1 MDEAEKADVIFVIG
15 SNTTETHPVAALGIK
30 KAVRYKGAKLI
41 VADPRRIDLCR
52 FADLHL
58 GHRPGTD
65 AALINGLL
73 KVIIDEDLTDK
84 KFISE
89 RTEGFDDIKD
99 SLNQFTPEYV
109 EKITGVPKERIIN
122 AARMYANAKNAL
134 IYYTMGITQHTNG
147 TGNVRALA
155 NLVLATGKIGR
166 EGSGLNP
173 LRGQNNV
180 QGACDVGAL
189 PEYYSGYQKVND
201 EKNQEKFEKAWGA
214 KLSNK
219 LGLTATEMT
228 EAADAEK
235 IKAMYVMGENPML
248 SDPDI
253 NHTRKAFEKLE
264 FLVVQDIFMSET
276 AELADVVL
284 PASCFAEK
292 DGTFTNTERRV
303 QRVRKAVEPPGEAM
317 EDWKIIMKLSNAFGY
332 KMEYKSP
339 ADIMDEIASNTPQYA
354 GISFDRLEGLG
365 IQWPCPDK
373 NHPGTKTLHK
383 EKFTRGKGQFTK
395 VEFIPSKEL
404 PDDEYPFILTTG
416 RMLTH
421 YHTGTMTRRSA
432 GPNEQ
437 VKEGYVEISPEDA
450 NRLGVKHGEKVKV
463 TSRRGQIDIKAK
475 VTDMVSQGIVFIPFH
490 FKEAA
495 ANMLTSRELDPVAKI
510 PELKSCAVKVEKRK

>member
-1 MDEAEKADVIFVIG
+1 MDEVEKADLIFVIG
-15 SNTTETHPVAALGIK
+15 SNTTETHPVTALGIK

-65 AALINGLL
+65 VALLNGML
-73 KVIIDEDLTDK
+73 KVIIDEDLINK
-84 KFISE
+84 EFINE
-89 RTEGFDDIKD
+89 RTEGFDDVKNLINRF
-99 SLNQFTPEYV
+99 SLDDAERL
-109 EKITGVPKERIIN
+109 TGVPKEKIAR
-122 AARMYANAKNAL
+122 ASRMYANAKNAL
-134 IYYTMGITQHTNG
+134 IYYTLGITQHSNG
-147 TGNVRALA
+147 TGNVLALA
-155 NLVLATGKIGR
+155 NLVLAAGKIGR

-173 LRGQNNV
+173 LRGQSNV

-189 PEYYSGYQKVND
+189 PEYYPGYQKVTD
-201 EKNQEKFEKAWGA
+201 EKNREKFEKLWGVR
-214 KLSNK
+214 LSEK
-219 LGLTATEMT
+219 TGLAATEMT

-235 IKAMYVMGENPML
+235 IKAMYIMGENPLL

-253 NHTRKAFEKLE
+253 NYTREAFEKLE

-317 EDWKIIMKLSNAFGY
+317 EDWRIIIKLSNAFGY
-332 KMEYKSP
+332 KMEYEHPSQ
-339 ADIMDEIASNTPQYA
+339 IMDEIALSMPQYA
-354 GISFDRLEGLG
+354 GLSLDRLNGLG

-373 NHPGTKTLHK
+373 NHPGTRTLHK
-383 EKFTRGKGQFTK
+383 EKFTRGKGLFRP
-395 VEFIPSKEL
+395 VEFIPSREL
-404 PDDEYPFILTTG
+404 PDKDYPFILTTG

-432 GPNEQ
+432 GTNEH

-450 NRLGVKHGEKVKV
+450 ARLNIKNGEKVKV
-463 TSRRGQIDIKAK
+463 SSRRGAIEIKAK
-475 VTDMVSQGIVFIPFH
+475 VTGMVSPGIVFIPFH

-495 ANMLTSRELDPVAKI
+495 ANVLTSRELDPVAKI
-510 PELKSCAVKVEKRK
+510 PELKACAVKIEKK

>member
-1 MDEAEKADVIFVIG
+1 MDEVEKTDLIFVIG
-15 SNTTETHPVAALGIK
+15 SNTTETHPVTALGIK
-30 KAVRYKGAKLI
+30 KAVRSKGAKLI

-65 AALINGLL
+65 VALLNGML
-73 KVIIDEDLTDK
+73 KVIIDEDLINK
-84 KFISE
+84 KFINE
-89 RTEGFDDIKD
+89 RTEGFEDVKNLINKF
-99 SLNQFTPEYV
+99 SLDEA
-109 EKITGVPKERIIN
+109 ERLTGVPKEKIVK

-134 IYYTMGITQHTNG
+134 IYYTMGITQHSNG
-147 TGNVRALA
+147 TGNVLALA
-155 NLVLATGKIGR
+155 NLVLAAGKIGR

-189 PEYYSGYQKVND
+189 PEYYPGYQKVND
-201 EKNQEKFEKAWGA
+201 EKNKEKFEKLWGA
-214 KLSNK
+214 KLSEK
-219 LGLTATEMT
+219 TGLAATEMT

-235 IKAMYVMGENPML
+235 IKAMYVMGENPLL

-253 NHTRKAFEKLE
+253 NYTREAFEKLE

-317 EDWKIIMKLSNAFGY
+317 EDWRIIIKLSNAFGY
-332 KMEYKSP
+332 KMEYGHPSQ
-339 ADIMDEIASNTPQYA
+339 IMDEIALSMPQYA
-354 GISFDRLEGLG
+354 GISFDRLNGLG

-373 NHPGTKTLHK
+373 NHPGTRTLHK
-383 EKFTRGKGQFTK
+383 EKFTRGKGLFRPVK
-395 VEFIPSKEL
+395 FIPSREL
-404 PDDEYPFILTTG
+404 PDKDYPFILTTG

-432 GPNEQ
+432 GTNEH

-450 NRLGVKHGEKVKV
+450 NRLNIKNGEKVKV
-463 TSRRGQIDIKAK
+463 SSRRGQIDIKAK

-495 ANMLTSRELDPVAKI
+495 ANVLTSRELDPVAKI
-510 PELKSCAVKVEKRK
+510 PELKSCAVRVEKK

>member
-1 MDEAEKADVIFVIG
+1 
-15 SNTTETHPVAALGIK
+15 
-30 KAVRYKGAKLI
+30 
-41 VADPRRIDLCR
+41 
-52 FADLHL
+52 
-58 GHRPGTD
+58 
-65 AALINGLL
+65 
-73 KVIIDEDLTDK
+73 
-84 KFISE
+84 
-89 RTEGFDDIKD
+89 
-99 SLNQFTPEYV
+99 
-109 EKITGVPKERIIN
+109 
-122 AARMYANAKNAL
+122 
-134 IYYTMGITQHTNG
+134 
-147 TGNVRALA
+147 
-155 NLVLATGKIGR
+155 
-166 EGSGLNP
+166 
-173 LRGQNNV
+173 
-180 QGACDVGAL
+180 
-189 PEYYSGYQKVND
+189 
-201 EKNQEKFEKAWGA
+201 
-214 KLSNK
+214 
-219 LGLTATEMT
+219 MT